1 MNQNSIC
8 SQINSLL
15 IDTHRSLLQYAN
27 EAWPWAAEED
37 DSTQAKVKSLAC
49 QQEGLVTQFVEFL
62 RERKQLVDF
71 GVYPQEYTSL
81 HFVALEYYL
90 SRIEASQTALIGQ
103 LESAM
108 GSVAGDQAAA
118 QLVEN
123 SIKVNRQ
130 ILNELKDLKITQS
143 STKTANA

>member
-1 MNQNSIC
+1 MQTKRGHG
-8 SQINSLL
+8 Q
-15 IDTHRSLLQYAN
+15 RKK
-27 EAWPWAAEED
+27 D

-49 QQEGLVTQFVEFL
+49 QQEGLVTQFVDFL

-90 SRIEASQTALIGQ
+90 SRIEASQSALIGQ

-118 QLVEN
+118 QLVAN
-123 SIKVNRQ
+123 SIEVNRQ
-130 ILNELKDLKITQS
+130 ILNELKELKITQN